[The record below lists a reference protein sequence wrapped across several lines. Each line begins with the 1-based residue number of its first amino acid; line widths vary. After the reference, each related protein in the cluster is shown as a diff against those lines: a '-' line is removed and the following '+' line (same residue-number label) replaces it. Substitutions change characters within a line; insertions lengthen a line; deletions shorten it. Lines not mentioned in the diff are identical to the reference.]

1 MTRQECETHIVYEQ
15 EKALQRLC
23 AQWLT
28 LHDIYFEADRMDRR
42 TSGKCGRADFRICHH
57 GHWLSCE
64 CKVAGQ
70 PLTQAQERE
79 AALAAELG
87 GRALG
92 LNPLGPSWW
101 FCYAALPHF
110 VLRDYARAIELGS
123 RTPIIVTDQAQSP
136 PPCLSA
142 PEPRFPL
149 SPR

>member
-28 LHDIYFEADRMDRR
+28 LHNVYFEADRMDRR
-42 TSGKCGRADFRICHH
+42 TSGRCGRADFRICHH

-79 AALAAELG
+79 AD
-87 GRALG
+87 R
-92 LNPLGPSWW
+92 
-101 FCYAALPHF
+101 
-110 VLRDYARAIELGS
+110 LRNSGAVTIEHGHKVARIY
-123 RTPIIVTDQAQSP
+123 
-136 PPCLSA
+136 
-142 PEPRFPL
+142 
-149 SPR
+149 

>member
-1 MTRQECETHIVYEQ
+1 MRLPTIVPEAFLRALPPEERRALGRTGMTRQECETHIVYEQ

-28 LHDIYFEADRMDRR
+28 LHDIYFETDRMDRR

-79 AALAAELG
+79 ADRLRNSGGVFVVVRELGDLIQALAALE
-87 GRALG
+87 AL
-92 LNPLGPSWW
+92 
-101 FCYAALPHF
+101 
-110 VLRDYARAIELGS
+110 EGS
-123 RTPIIVTDQAQSP
+123 
-136 PPCLSA
+136 
-142 PEPRFPL
+142 
-149 SPR
+149 

>member
-42 TSGKCGRADFRICHH
+42 TSGKCGRPDFRICHQ

-79 AALAAELG
+79 ADRLRNSGGVFVVVRELGDLTEALA
-87 GRALG
+87 
-92 LNPLGPSWW
+92 
-101 FCYAALPHF
+101 
-110 VLRDYARAIELGS
+110 VLGS
-123 RTPIIVTDQAQSP
+123 RRLVAAFHFSI
-136 PPCLSA
+136 SA
-142 PEPRFPL
+142 GGSR
-149 SPR
+149 R

>member
-79 AALAAELG
+79 ADRLRNSGGVFVVVRELGDLTEALAALE
-87 GRALG
+87 AL
-92 LNPLGPSWW
+92 
-101 FCYAALPHF
+101 
-110 VLRDYARAIELGS
+110 EGS
-123 RTPIIVTDQAQSP
+123 
-136 PPCLSA
+136 
-142 PEPRFPL
+142 
-149 SPR
+149 

>member
-1 MTRQECETHIVYEQ
+1 MTRQECESAIVYEQ

-70 PLTQAQERE
+70 SLTQAQDRE
-79 AALAAELG
+79 AQRLRNSGGVFVVVRELGDLTEALAALD
-87 GRALG
+87 AL
-92 LNPLGPSWW
+92 
-101 FCYAALPHF
+101 
-110 VLRDYARAIELGS
+110 EGS
-123 RTPIIVTDQAQSP
+123 
-136 PPCLSA
+136 
-142 PEPRFPL
+142 
-149 SPR
+149 

>member
-1 MTRQECETHIVYEQ
+1 MKLPAVIPQGFLKALPPAERARLGRTGMTRQECETHIVYEQ

-79 AALAAELG
+79 ADRLRNSGGVFVVVRELGDLTEALAALE
-87 GRALG
+87 AL
-92 LNPLGPSWW
+92 
-101 FCYAALPHF
+101 
-110 VLRDYARAIELGS
+110 EGS
-123 RTPIIVTDQAQSP
+123 
-136 PPCLSA
+136 
-142 PEPRFPL
+142 
-149 SPR
+149 